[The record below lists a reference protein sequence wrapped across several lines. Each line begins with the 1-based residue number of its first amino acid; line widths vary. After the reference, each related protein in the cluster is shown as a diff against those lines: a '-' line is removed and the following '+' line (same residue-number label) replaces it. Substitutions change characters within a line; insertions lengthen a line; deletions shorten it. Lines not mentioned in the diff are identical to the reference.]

1 MMDGQVRVDGCRV
14 LMRNQSSPAEECDNR
29 PEEVS
34 SDKGYSG
41 WNEPI
46 QRESHVHRDVH
57 GVGVD
62 EKHLGAGLIL
72 RLPKR
77 LRGV

>member
-1 MMDGQVRVDGCRV
+1 
-14 LMRNQSSPAEECDNR
+14 
-29 PEEVS
+29 
-34 SDKGYSG
+34 
-41 WNEPI
+41 
-46 QRESHVHRDVH
+46 VHRDVH